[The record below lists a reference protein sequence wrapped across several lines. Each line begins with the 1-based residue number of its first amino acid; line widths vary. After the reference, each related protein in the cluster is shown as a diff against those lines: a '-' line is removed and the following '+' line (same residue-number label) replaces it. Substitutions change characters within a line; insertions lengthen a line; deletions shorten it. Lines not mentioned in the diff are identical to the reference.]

1 METVERLPFVV
12 DKFRDAVHALVG
24 TRSGVIDTDGG
35 QRRVVGDS
43 LYQTMRDSVAGLVRD
58 TTGSKG
64 WRSTPPL
71 WLDCES
77 WITDVD
83 REVRSWHADGTG
95 SDHGTVNRL
104 HALADTGWRPQDA
117 SWLKDATRVLW
128 SWVAKADNLLDGDT
142 KRQWD
147 LVAPCPNCS
156 TATVRRRDSGGDWV
170 RQAAI
175 QVDART
181 GAQCLNCETHWSPEY
196 FGLLASAIGCELPEG
211 VLE

>member
-1 METVERLPFVV
+1 METAERLPFVI

-24 TRSGVIDTDGG
+24 TRSGVIDTDSG

-71 WLDCES
+71 WLDAEQ
-77 WITDVD
+77 WIDDVD
-83 REVRSWHADGTG
+83 REVRTWHQDGTG
-95 SDHGTVNRL
+95 PDHATVNRL
-104 HALADTGWRPQDA
+104 HALAESGFRPQDA
-117 SWLKDATRVLW
+117 QWLKDATRFLW

-142 KRQWD
+142 KHKFD
-147 LVAPCPNCS
+147 LVVACPACS
-156 TATVRRRDSGGDWV
+156 ARYTYVIDSGGERK
-170 RQAAI
+170 RQAAL
-175 QVDART
+175 QVDSSGCVCAE
-181 GAQCLNCETHWSPEY
+181 CETYWDPSR
-196 FGLLASAIGCELPEG
+196 FGLLAAALGCELPEG